1 LDKIHIE
8 GMMFYGTHG
17 YLPEENRLG
26 QRFVVDLTLEHD
38 LQEAASQDRLDLS
51 INYADVYEV
60 VKREVEQTEV
70 KLIETLAENIA
81 QRVLEQFPVDQVSVK
96 VKKLNPPIK
105 GFHGSVSVEIV
116 RRRNCEA

>member
-1 LDKIHIE
+1 MDKIHIE

-26 QRFVVDLTLEHD
+26 QRFLVDLTLEYD
-38 LQEAASQDRLDLS
+38 LKKAALKDRLDLS

-60 VKREVEQTEV
+60 VRKEVEQTEV

-81 QRVLEQFPVDQVSVK
+81 QRVLEQFPVQQVFVK
-96 VKKLNPPIK
+96 VKKPNPPIK
-105 GFHGSVSVEIV
+105 DFHGSVSVEMV
-116 RRRNCEA
+116 RNRND